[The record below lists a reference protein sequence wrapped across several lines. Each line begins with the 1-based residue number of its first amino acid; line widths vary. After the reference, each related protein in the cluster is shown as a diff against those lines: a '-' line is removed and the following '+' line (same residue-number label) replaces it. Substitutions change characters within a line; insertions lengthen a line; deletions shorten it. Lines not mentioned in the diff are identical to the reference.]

1 MIERHKL
8 ITCILPSGRAL
19 EVLELLR
26 AEYGLPSAY
35 AHHAREVTFRPGE
48 DLADESELVT
58 VLVPEARAEEIF
70 EVLRATLALDA
81 PGSGLVMMERTRLA
95 RASAAP
101 TVPDA
106 PAA

>member
-26 AEYGLPSAY
+26 ATHGLPSAF
-35 AHHAREVTFRPGE
+35 AHHARDVTFRPG
-48 DLADESELVT
+48 DDIADESELVT

-70 EVLRATLALDA
+70 EVLRATLQLDA
-81 PGSGLVMMERTRLA
+81 PGTGLVMMERTRLA

-101 TVPDA
+101 ETPET

>member
-26 AEYGLPSAY
+26 TEHALPSAF
-35 AHHAREVTFRPGE
+35 AHHAREVTFSPGE

-70 EVLRATLALDA
+70 EVLRASLALDA

-101 TVPDA
+101 TVTEA

>member
-19 EVLELLR
+19 ELLELLR
-26 AEYGLPSAY
+26 STHGLPSAF

-48 DLADESELVT
+48 DIADESELVT

-70 EVLRATLALDA
+70 EVLRAALALDG
-81 PGSGLVMMERTRLA
+81 PGTGLVMMERAQMA

-101 TVPDA
+101 AVPDA